1 MDRDELFVPESTP
14 EAYEPQ
20 TPVVDKS
27 NEDYERFWNQLIE
40 EADEADRIALEGGR
54 IIEAPVEEDVVE
66 SLPFEERYER
76 LMAVVANKPSH
87 REILLRILATC
98 IEVQPLDAMEAAIEA
113 YPEFPAAG
121 QNPFRLITF
130 LVDGGGLDLIA
141 MDAEGSPI
149 DFERKIGLTEDEA
162 DDLVAGF
169 SLRTTDVG
177 HQVAEDHT
185 THRRMDDLFT
195 LLSDRVSYYT
205 ELLEFCKQPRTFKDI
220 EALFQGR
227 DLSGLRTLHPESG
240 LAIKPSVFVDNME
253 KAGAIVWGKDGWI
266 LTEGGGAYL
275 ESIVRGSM

>member
-1 MDRDELFVPESTP
+1 MDRDELFVPENTP

-20 TPVVDKS
+20 TPVVNKS
-27 NEDYERFWNQLIE
+27 NEDYDRFWNQLME

-54 IIEAPVEEDVVE
+54 VIEAPVEEDAAE
-66 SLPFEERYER
+66 PLPFEERYER

-87 REILLRILATC
+87 REILLRILTTC
-98 IEVQPLDAMEAAIEA
+98 IDVQPLDAMEAAIEA

-130 LVDGGGLDLIA
+130 LIDGGGLDLIE
-141 MDAEGSPI
+141 MDAEGNPI
-149 DFERKIGLTEDEA
+149 DFEQKLGLTEDEA

-169 SLRTTDVG
+169 SLRSTDVG
-177 HQVAEDHT
+177 RQVAEDHT
-185 THRRMDDLFT
+185 TRRRMDDLFS
-195 LLSDRVSYYT
+195 LFSDRASYYT
-205 ELLEFCKQPRTFKDI
+205 ELLEFCKQPRAFKDI

-275 ESIVRGSM
+275 ESILRGSM